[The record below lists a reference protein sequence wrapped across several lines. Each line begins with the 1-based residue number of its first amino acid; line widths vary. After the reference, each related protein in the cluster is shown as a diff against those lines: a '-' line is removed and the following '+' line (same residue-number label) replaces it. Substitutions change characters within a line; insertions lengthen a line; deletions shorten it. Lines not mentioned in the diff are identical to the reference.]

1 MLPTLSTSRLILR
14 PFIATD
20 ASQIRE
26 LAGDVRIAE
35 QTLGIPHPYPVE
47 AAETW
52 IAGHSTDFARGREAN
67 FAITRR
73 DGGEL
78 LGAVSLL
85 AISVQ
90 HARAELGCWVGAEH
104 WARGYCTEAV
114 IRLIDYAREDCGIT
128 RVTARCLAGNIAS
141 ARVLEKLGLRC
152 EGRLTKHLF
161 KNGCYQD
168 MLLFGL
174 NFPERSTRSR
184 EN

>member
-1 MLPTLSTSRLILR
+1 MLPTLSTARLLLR

-20 ASQIRE
+20 ASQVRD

-47 AAETW
+47 AAEKW
-52 IAGHSTDFARGREAN
+52 IAGHSTDFARGSEAN
-67 FAITRR
+67 FAMTLK

-78 LGAVSLL
+78 LGAASLL
-85 AISVQ
+85 AISAQ
-90 HARAELGCWVGAEH
+90 HARAELGCWVGVDH
-104 WARGYCTEAV
+104 WAQGYCTEA
-114 IRLIDYAREDCGIT
+114 ILRLIDYARLDYGLT
-128 RVTARCLAGNIAS
+128 RITARCLAGNIAS

-168 MLLFGL
+168 MLLFAL
-174 NFPERSTRSR
+174 TFPERSTRSP
-184 EN
+184 ES